1 MINGIT
7 VKVLGDYGPFSRI
20 GKSIGYLVCIG
31 KSSYLVDCGAP
42 IFQQLGGHGLKAIN
56 GLIITHCHD
65 DHKRWFSDHALFNM
79 YAADVSKMV
88 FLLTTEWINTELIK
102 SSRSALEISL
112 SPDSKRIVD
121 IPYESYI
128 SHKTIGPHPKYK
140 IVSVNKGNG
149 ILCLQIVDRDGKA
162 IGPDRA
168 KIVIN
173 KKTGRPRMLFKD
185 PDYGEWIEPE
195 SFYPFSSEVF
205 YEKDKNV
212 YKDPEGFTIEAVKD
226 HVWHGLSGIGVRF
239 KTENESLLFSSDT
252 VHDKELW
259 RQLYSEKRTTRIPLT
274 QKEFVEA
281 SFIYGDINDYI
292 ERTWSEERFH
302 DAAASFNDSVV
313 IHDIAIRDSIV
324 HTDYRRLHNT
334 VLQKDKTI
342 LTHSPDRMTSE
353 WVLSDA
359 GKSFRIKGGDF
370 FELVGEKLYPLDADI
385 YHKEAGKY
393 YVGYKSA
400 QGKTTLYENDGALHL
415 SQGEKSGA
423 GSPLY
428 QVDLYE
434 CIAGKYFPV
443 LEDKKSVYWE
453 RPDGEIE
460 LVELCKEGSR
470 GKVIDNYRDCLSDL
484 QPKPAS
490 SAGFQPAGSLY

>member
-20 GKSIGYLVCIG
+20 GKSIGYQVCIG
-31 KSSYLVDCGAP
+31 KSSFLVDCGAP

-79 YAADVSKMV
+79 YAGDVSKMV
-88 FLLTTEWINTELIK
+88 FLLTTEWINAELIK
-102 SSRSALEISL
+102 SCRSALEISL

-121 IPYESYI
+121 LPYESYI
-128 SHKTIGPHPKYK
+128 SHKTIGPYPKYK
-140 IVSVNKGNG
+140 IVSVKTGNG
-149 ILCLQIVDRDGKA
+149 ILHLQVLDREGQV
-162 IGPDRA
+162 IGPDKA
-168 KIVIN
+168 KIIIN
-173 KKTGRPRMLFKD
+173 SKTGRPRLLFKD
-185 PDYGEWIEPE
+185 TAYGEWIEPE

-259 RQLYSEKRTTRIPLT
+259 KQLYTEKRTARIPLT
-274 QKEFVEA
+274 QKEFIEA
-281 SFIYGDINDYI
+281 SLIYGDINDYI

-302 DAAASFNDSVV
+302 DAIAAFNDSVV
-313 IHDIAIRDSIV
+313 IHDIAIRNSVV
-324 HTDYRRLHNT
+324 HTDYRRLNNT
-334 VLQKDKTI
+334 VLQKGKTI

-359 GKSFRIKGGDF
+359 GKSFQIQGGDF
-370 FELVGEKLYPLDADI
+370 LEVVGEKLYPLNADI

-393 YVGYKSA
+393 YVGYKNA
-400 QGKTTLYENDGALHL
+400 QGKTTIYENDGALQL
-415 SQGEKSGA
+415 SPGKKSGNRH
-423 GSPLY
+423 PLY

-443 LEDKKSVYWE
+443 LDGKKSIYWE
-453 RPDGEIE
+453 RPDGEVE
-460 LVELCKEGSR
+460 VVELSKEGSS
-470 GKVIDNYRDCLSDL
+470 GKVMDNHRDRLL
-484 QPKPAS
+484 HPT
-490 SAGFQPAGSLY
+490 

>member
-1 MINGIT
+1 M
-7 VKVLGDYGPFSRI
+7 
-20 GKSIGYLVCIG
+20 
-31 KSSYLVDCGAP
+31 
-42 IFQQLGGHGLKAIN
+42 
-56 GLIITHCHD
+56 
-65 DHKRWFSDHALFNM
+65 
-79 YAADVSKMV
+79 
-88 FLLTTEWINTELIK
+88 
-102 SSRSALEISL
+102 
-112 SPDSKRIVD
+112 
-121 IPYESYI
+121 
-128 SHKTIGPHPKYK
+128 
-140 IVSVNKGNG
+140 
-149 ILCLQIVDRDGKA
+149 
-162 IGPDRA
+162 
-168 KIVIN
+168 
-173 KKTGRPRMLFKD
+173 
-185 PDYGEWIEPE
+185 
-195 SFYPFSSEVF
+195 F

-302 DAAASFNDSVV
+302 DAVASFNDSVV

-359 GKSFRIKGGDF
+359 GKSFQIKGGDF

-393 YVGYKSA
+393 YVGYKKRA
-400 QGKTTLYENDGALHL
+400 QGKTTIYENDGALHL
-415 SQGEKSGA
+415 SQREKSGA

-484 QPKPAS
+484 QPKPAG
-490 SAGFQPAGSLY
+490 SAGFQPAGSPILNKCRLEACATGERLTITSVPPSAFHTRQRSFLPHLSAPSSHKENPGRCGRLSSAGRYRLPSSIHGWLRQYCSFAHRYGLAQGVSWRTLGLISIARFNTLIALSDMFCSWYAMPRQRYALRLFLSSDTAFSHCSVASLYCLL